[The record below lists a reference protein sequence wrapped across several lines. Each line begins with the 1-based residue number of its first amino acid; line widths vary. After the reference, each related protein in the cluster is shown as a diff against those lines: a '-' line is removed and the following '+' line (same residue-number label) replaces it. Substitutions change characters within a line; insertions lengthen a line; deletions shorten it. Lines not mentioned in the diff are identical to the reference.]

1 MQFLK
6 DIKNCEHAFIKTS
19 LLLNF
24 ISNTEREILK
34 TFNNLILQFMKT
46 FVYKTGT
53 KVSLNFVLV
62 FLFIFISNSFSQ
74 INVGGEPMSS
84 LIQLQSD
91 YNSVTLPAVDSK
103 KALEEDAAISDVPGM
118 PFRYG
123 LVVDVD
129 YSLNNSGT
137 WETLSDGSRIWRLG
151 IKSNDA
157 KSLNL
162 IFSNFF
168 MPKGAYMFVYN
179 LDKSRLL
186 GAFTEINNAV
196 DGQFATAITYG
207 NYCVIEYYEPV
218 YARDNGRI
226 SISKVVHAYK
236 DISGNNTFLEL
247 PCNINVICPVGAPW
261 VNQKR
266 SVARM
271 SFTAGGSGVLCTGSL
286 INNTLNN
293 RTPYFLTAEHCASD
307 NWSSLVLDFNFE
319 SPTCVGTL
327 SGPTQTMSGATL
339 KASNLPTDF
348 RLLQLNNSVPASIN
362 AYFNGWDKSGNQ
374 PQSEVAIHHPG
385 GAIKKISVDDNPAST
400 SGGINGNYLSNGFWR
415 VVWDQGMT
423 EGGSS
428 GCPLY
433 DQNKRVIGQNLGG
446 IAAQCANPQAV
457 WKVFGKISES
467 WAYGGTPTT
476 ELKDWLDPNNSGVST
491 LDGINDVTGVAPVSN
506 FTSSIQNLPIG
517 GGSVDF
523 YDLTTND
530 PASWSWSFPGGTPT
544 TSNLQ
549 NPSGIS
555 YTATG
560 AYTVT
565 LTTTNSFGSNMK
577 TIVNYIRVAGVPLTP
592 INLQSPPSGTTI
604 MVSQMDPSLVHFNWS
619 SSTVDPTVKYIFKI
633 KRIGNFPE
641 YPFTSNNNGLD
652 SSISLRK
659 SFLDSLATT
668 LGTTGDS
675 VRCQWRAY
683 TTNGLDTIAANPF
696 LVTIRKITI
705 GINQISSVIPEKFNL
720 YNNYPNPFNP
730 KTIIKFDIANS
741 QNVKLKIYNML
752 GEEVTTLVDQN
763 LTPGSYSIDFD
774 ASSLSSGM
782 YFYRIETRDFSQ
794 TKRMVLV
801 K

>member
-1 MQFLK
+1 MKNLNYESNPL
-6 DIKNCEHAFIKTS
+6 IK
-19 LLLNF
+19 
-24 ISNTEREILK
+24 
-34 TFNNLILQFMKT
+34 LII
-46 FVYKTGT
+46 
-53 KVSLNFVLV
+53 VLV
-62 FLFIFISNSFSQ
+62 FLFNGITNSFSQ

-84 LIQLQSD
+84 LLQLNMNF
-91 YNSVTLPAVDSK
+91 NSVTLPAVDSK
-103 KALEEDAAISDVPGM
+103 KALEEDAATPSDAGI

-123 LVVDVD
+123 LNVNVDFN
-129 YSLNNSGT
+129 LNNSGT

-151 IKSNDA
+151 IKSNNA

-162 IFSNFF
+162 IFSNFY

-196 DGQFATAITYG
+196 DGQFATALIFG
-207 NYCVIEYYEPV
+207 NYTIIEYYEPV
-218 YARDNGRI
+218 YSTGLGRL
-226 SISKVVHAYK
+226 SISTVIHGYIDV
-236 DISGNNTFLEL
+236 SGNNTFLEL
-247 PCNINVICPVGAPW
+247 PCNINVNCPIGAPW
-261 VNQKR
+261 INQKR

-271 SFTAGGSGVLCTGSL
+271 SFQTGSGGVLCTGSL

-293 RTPYFLTAEHCASD
+293 RTPYFLTAEHCAST
-307 NWSSLVLDFNFE
+307 NWSSLVVDFNFE
-319 SPTCVGTL
+319 SPTCNGL
-327 SGPTQTMSGATL
+327 QSGPTQSMSGATL

-348 RLLQLNNSVPASIN
+348 RLLQLNNAIPASIN
-362 AYFNGWDKSGNQ
+362 AYFNGWDKSGSQ
-374 PQSEVAIHHPG
+374 PQNETAIHHPG
-385 GAIKKISVDDNPAST
+385 GAIKKISVDDNPAAT

-446 IAAQCANPQAV
+446 IAAQCTNPQAV

-476 ELKDWLDPNNSGVST
+476 ELKEWLDPNNSGVST

-506 FTSSIQNLPIG
+506 FTSSVQNLPIG
-517 GGSVDF
+517 GGTVDF

-530 PASWSWSFPGGTPT
+530 PASWSWSFPGGTPSIST
-544 TSNLQ
+544 TQ
-549 NPSGIS
+549 NPTGIS

-560 AYTVT
+560 AYTVS

-577 TIVNYIRVAGVPLTP
+577 TLVNYIRVEGVPLTP
-592 INLQSPPSGTTI
+592 ISLQSPPTGTTI
-604 MVSQMDPSLVHFNWS
+604 MVSQMDPTLVQFRWS
-619 SSTVDPTVKYIFKI
+619 SSTADPSVKYYFKI
-633 KRIGNFPE
+633 KRIGLFPE
-641 YPFTSNNNGLD
+641 FAYLSNNNGLD

-659 SFLDSLATT
+659 SFLDSLATQM
-668 LGTTGDS
+668 GTTGDS
-675 VRCQWRAY
+675 VRCQWRASA
-683 TTNGLDTIAANPF
+683 TNGLDTVTTSAF

-705 GINQISSVIPEKFNL
+705 GINQISSITPEKFNL

-730 KTIIKFDIANS
+730 KTIIRFDIAKS
-741 QNVKLKIYNML
+741 QVVKLKIYNML
-752 GEEVTTLVDQN
+752 GEEITTLVDQN
-763 LTPGSYSIDFD
+763 LNPGSYSIDFD
-774 ASSLSSGM
+774 AGSLSSGM
-782 YFYRIETRDFSQ
+782 YFYRIETQDFSQ